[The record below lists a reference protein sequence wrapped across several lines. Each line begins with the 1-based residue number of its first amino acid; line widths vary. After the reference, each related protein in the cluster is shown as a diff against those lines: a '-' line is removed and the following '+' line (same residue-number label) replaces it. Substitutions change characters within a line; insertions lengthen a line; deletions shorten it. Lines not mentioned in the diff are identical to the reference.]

1 MLEDQLAAQP
11 VDPVGAAS
19 SDKRW
24 KINWRQ
30 PVGAVGAASYNKRW
44 KINWRHNQLT
54 QLAQY
59 PTIKSPRWKINWR
72 SSILQICAF
81 QLECGYG
88 KLF

>member
-1 MLEDQLAAQP
+1 P

-24 KINWRQ
+24 KINCRQ
-30 PVGAVGAASYNKRW
+30 PVGAASYNK
-44 KINWRHNQLT
+44 IATLED
-54 QLAQY
+54 QLAA
-59 PTIKSPRWKINWR
+59 TSWR
-72 SSILQICAF
+72 SILQICAF